1 MADSPPFAW
10 IDAAA
15 VEQMLSYP
23 RLFAAIEKAFVL
35 HPALAPRTSL
45 SYQGQS
51 DHSSGTLLVM
61 SAIQPDTLA
70 GVKIITHNVN
80 RSSGIISYIYVAID
94 PVSGAPIALIDGETL
109 STRRTAAVSVVASR
123 HLARENPGRILII
136 GTGPV
141 ARQLVAAYGTAYPNA
156 SLQLWGRRPQRVQ
169 LILDS
174 FANGAV
180 RVDAAGDLDRSL
192 RGADIVSCATGS
204 FEPIVKGELLRPGAH
219 VDLIGGFTPT
229 MREAD
234 DAVFRRADRVV
245 TDSVRAL
252 QEAGD
257 LCQPIAS
264 GALRAD
270 CILSLEEL
278 LAAPTFQRTDIDAL
292 TVFKSVGNAVFDLAA
307 AGLAIEH
314 LRKGT

>member
-15 VEQMLSYP
+15 VEQLLTYP
-23 RLFAAIEKAFVL
+23 RLFAAIEKAFVR
-35 HPALAPRTSL
+35 HPAVAARTSL
-45 SYQGQS
+45 PYQGQS
-51 DHSSGTLLVM
+51 EGSSGTLLVM

-80 RSSGIISYIYVAID
+80 RSSGIISYIYVAIN
-94 PVSGAPIALIDGETL
+94 PISGAPIALIDGETL

-123 HLARENPGRILII
+123 HLAGESPGRILVI

-141 ARQLVAAYGTAYPNA
+141 AQQLVAAYGAAYPNA
-156 SLQLWGRRPQRVQ
+156 SLQLWGRRSERVRV
-169 LILDS
+169 ILDT
-174 FANGAV
+174 FANGPV
-180 RVDAAGDLDRSL
+180 RVTAASDLDFSL
-192 RGADIVSCATGS
+192 RAADIVSCATGS

-219 VDLIGGFTPT
+219 VDLIGGFTPS

-245 TDSVRAL
+245 TDSFSAL

-270 CILSLEEL
+270 GILSLEDL
-278 LAAPTFQRTDIDAL
+278 LAASESQRTDIESL

-307 AGLAIEH
+307 AGIVIEH
-314 LRKGT
+314 LRKDR